1 MGSSSNDDLTSNL
14 DFFQDLASSSLK
26 KGFDGML
33 SNVDASESLIENEN
47 EAEIN
52 EDIELM
58 IAVGI

>member
-1 MGSSSNDDLTSNL
+1 
-14 DFFQDLASSSLK
+14 LK

-47 EAEIN
+47 DMEIN